1 MKISKACF
9 SPRLKMKKGDK
20 VKVTIGKDKG
30 RQGTIEKIFPKKGKI
45 LVSGINIYKKH
56 ARAQKGGK
64 TGGIIDIVVPIPSS
78 SVVLICPKCGKPAK
92 VGFKILKDGKVRICK
107 KCQEAI

>member
-1 MKISKACF
+1 MK
-9 SPRLKMKKGDK
+9 PKKGDK
-20 VKVTIGKDKG
+20 VKITTGKDKG

-64 TGGIIDIVVPIPSS
+64 SGGIIDIVVPIPFSS
-78 SVVLICPKCGKPAK
+78 IVLICPKCGKPAK

-107 KCQEAI
+107 KCQEVI